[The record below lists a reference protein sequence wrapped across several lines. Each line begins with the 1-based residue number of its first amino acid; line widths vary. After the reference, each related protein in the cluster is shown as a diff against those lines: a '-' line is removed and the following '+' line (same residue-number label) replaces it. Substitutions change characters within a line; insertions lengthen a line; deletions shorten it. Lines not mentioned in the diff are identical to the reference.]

1 MKIGARPTDDQIL
14 AAMKRAGQGQVSY
27 VIRNWLMDKE
37 FGRFDNLNT
46 SHVLYRLK
54 KLEKQ
59 GKVKRSARQ
68 WYADMISWDLVE

>member
-14 AAMKRAGQGQVSY
+14 AAMKRAGPGMPSY
-27 VIRNWLMDKE
+27 VIRNWLADKE

-59 GKVKRSARQ
+59 GRVKRSAYQ
-68 WYADMISWDLVE
+68 GYADMISWDLVD